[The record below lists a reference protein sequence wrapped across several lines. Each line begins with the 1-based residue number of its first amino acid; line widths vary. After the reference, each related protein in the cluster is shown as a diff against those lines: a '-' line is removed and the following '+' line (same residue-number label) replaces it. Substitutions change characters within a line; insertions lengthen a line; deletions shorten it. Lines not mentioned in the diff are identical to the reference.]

1 MFKRIKCELEATIVD
16 LEAAA
21 QALKAT
27 PQKKGNEP
35 APWAVK
41 VFEQMMAFTDVRPQR
56 QHYAVPL
63 VIGAGPSSVPFQM
76 SPQLLFVCF
85 VAFCVPEART
95 PRSNYPEGKTLKHE
109 NPKQQR
115 THTKSFCGM
124 DGRSRRQ
131 ARITRV

>member
-1 MFKRIKCELEATIVD
+1 MFKRIKCELEAKIVD

-27 PQKKGNEP
+27 PQKKGNER

-95 PRSNYPEGKTLKHE
+95 P
-109 NPKQQR
+109 KQL
-115 THTKSFCGM
+115 S
-124 DGRSRRQ
+124 
-131 ARITRV
+131 

>member
-1 MFKRIKCELEATIVD
+1 MFKRIKCELEAKIVD

-63 VIGAGPSSVPFQM
+63 VIGAGPSSVTFQ
-76 SPQLLFVCF
+76 FVCF

-95 PRSNYPEGKTLKHE
+95 P
-109 NPKQQR
+109 KQL
-115 THTKSFCGM
+115 S
-124 DGRSRRQ
+124 
-131 ARITRV
+131 